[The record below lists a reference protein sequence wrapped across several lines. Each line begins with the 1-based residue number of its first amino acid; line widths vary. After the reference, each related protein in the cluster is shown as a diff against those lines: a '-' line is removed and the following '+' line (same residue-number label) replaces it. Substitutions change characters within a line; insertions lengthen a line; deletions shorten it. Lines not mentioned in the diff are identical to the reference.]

1 MFKMVYFICNVMKGD
16 TPEMKRAKKRKIW
29 ILYCVALAL
38 FTCRFFVGKTKT
50 VEADEVPIESIENI
64 ESVSPFSTEGIP
76 PKHEPTEPVRK
87 FLGMWMTS
95 GYALQPNEDTYT
107 VQGREAVLYTDAAR
121 SVGAVVGSLTSW
133 PHYQWYTST
142 NGKKWTTMDGPTSND
157 RNLTVNTNTVGT
169 VYYQQRTAWYML
181 LGPSFLD
188 PTVWSNVAAVHTLD
202 KDIDADQ
209 ITVTVDDDYLYNE
222 GNDITTKST
231 YARAVVNPPE
241 YTGTLKWSVDRP
253 DLATIDENTGLITAN
268 IRSLSGNVV
277 VTATGY
283 NSDGEPFHGE
293 ETVTIGG
300 GLEDQT
306 VDVGETALFKL
317 MGNIGEFEQQED
329 VNYKI
334 RWFKENP
341 MTGEQSEIELGKDA
355 VSHRTDEATIDDDGT
370 EYFAYITVKQG
381 KKTLEYTTNK
391 AKLHVRSKEGPD
403 IEMHDTIDNSSIDDQ
418 GDPDNALYDV
428 ISGDKVN
435 YQTSFKNNSTSSRL
449 KDATYTLPLRAGSK
463 IDAVL
468 VDGSEIS
475 ADDYDVT
482 NSKGNTDILVKIHN
496 INIGI
501 GADGEHDIEV
511 KTTIGDVP
519 KRDSFTSTGYLV
531 GKDTSGNDYQ
541 KIGDA
546 RTMTLVTDKLEYEV
560 TDIDYGSIKPIGNSK
575 IIYRKN
581 DESNW
586 PNNII
591 KVDDMR
597 RNKSA
602 TQLYVTQKGEFTDES
617 GEHNLEGHLKFVNN
631 NVDDDSQIDL
641 VADSALVA
649 YSGEGEAMNS
659 QSWRADRGV
668 LLEMNNKMNVSGT
681 YQTHLDWTFVD
692 SVENV

>member
-1 MFKMVYFICNVMKGD
+1 MRRERQKKILTICFVIMAVFACRLFI
-16 TPEMKRAKKRKIW
+16 RKTRQ
-29 ILYCVALAL
+29 V
-38 FTCRFFVGKTKT
+38 K
-50 VEADEVPIESIENI
+50 ADELPIEDIEKMDSENS
-64 ESVSPFSTEGIP
+64 EVAPFSTEGIP

-107 VQGREAVLYTDAAR
+107 VQGREATIYTDAAR
-121 SVGAVVGSLTSW
+121 SVSAVLVSLTSW

-157 RNLTVNTNTVGT
+157 RDLKVNTNTVGT

-181 LGPSFLD
+181 LGPSKID

-202 KDIDADQ
+202 KDVDADE
-209 ITVTVDDDYLYNE
+209 ISVSLDDDYIYNE
-222 GNDITTKST
+222 ESEITTNTT

-268 IRSLSGNVV
+268 KQSKSGKVV

-283 NSDGEPFHGE
+283 NSDGKAFYGRKIL
-293 ETVTIGG
+293 TVGG
-300 GLEDQT
+300 GLEDQI
-306 VDVGETALFKL
+306 VDVGEKGTFKL
-317 MGNIGEFEQQED
+317 MGNIGEFEKQED
-329 VNYKI
+329 MDYSI

-341 MTGEQSEIELGKDA
+341 MTGEQSEIEVGNNA
-355 VSHRTDEATIDDDGT
+355 ISHTTDEATIDDDGT
-370 EYFAYITVKQG
+370 EYFAHITVERGG
-381 KKTLEYTTNK
+381 KKPPYEYDTNK

-403 IEMHDTIDNSSIDDQ
+403 IEIHDTIENTSLDNKTDADD
-418 GDPDNALYDV
+418 ALYDV
-428 ISGDKVN
+428 IKGDKVN
-435 YQTSFKNNSTSSRL
+435 YHTTFKNKSTASRL
-449 KDATYTLPLRAGSK
+449 KDATYTLPLREGSVVNK
-463 IDAVL
+463 VL
-468 VDGSEIS
+468 VDGNEVSS
-475 ADDYDVT
+475 DDYDIT
-482 NSKGNTDILVKIHN
+482 NSTGNNDILVKIKG

-501 GADGEHDIEV
+501 GADGEHDVEV
-511 KTTIGDVP
+511 QTTIGEIK

-531 GKDTSGNDYQ
+531 GTDTSDNSYQ
-541 KIGDA
+541 KIGEA
-546 RTMTLVTDKLEYEV
+546 RSMTLVTDELEYEI
-560 TDIDYGSIKPIGNSK
+560 TDIDYGSIKPIGNDK

-602 TQLYVTQKGEFTDES
+602 TQLYLTQRDDFKDNKGE
-617 GEHNLEGHLKFVNN
+617 GNNRLQGHLKFVDNN
-631 NVDDDSQIDL
+631 GDGQTDL
-641 VADSALVA
+641 MSDSALVA

-659 QSWRADRGV
+659 QSWRADKGV
-668 LLEMNNKMNVSGT
+668 LLEMDNKMNVSGN
-681 YQTHLDWTFVD
+681 YKADLDWTFVD